1 MPLPRIFSRPWVRF
15 PVACLLFLIV
25 TAVVPRWWCGRD
37 GHRWF
42 ESDPK
47 LVTALAREVAATA
60 LRGVSENDFTN
71 DHALYRGEWQFGTYQ
86 MTALGLLNV
95 IEAQPATR
103 AEFLPTVETCIE
115 RMLTAEVRAFDTAQW
130 KEDALESLDGPNP
143 HAAYLGY
150 LNVVLGVHRRLVPD
164 SRFAALNDRISLAL
178 ARHLTASPHGIIE
191 TYPREAYP
199 MDNASVVTSLLLHV
213 QNTGADHRDA
223 LQRPLAH
230 FTKAWVDPDSGLLYQ
245 AIDAGNN
252 RPVERARA
260 SGTAFAAT
268 MFGFAKHEIS
278 ARLYASVQDQCT
290 KSLLGFGYV
299 NEYPDGQS
307 GHGDVDSGPVIFG
320 ISPSATGFLIGAA
333 RSSRDRETYVRLYR
347 TAHLMGTPTDW
358 AGRRAYVTGGPVG
371 NAILFAMLTARPYQ
385 P

>member
-1 MPLPRIFSRPWVRF
+1 MPLSSIFSRPWLRY

-42 ESDPK
+42 DGDSK
-47 LVTALAREVAATA
+47 LVTALARDVASTA
-60 LRGVSENDFTN
+60 LQGVSENDFTN

-86 MTALGLLNV
+86 ITALGLLNV
-95 IEAQPATR
+95 IEAQPETR

-115 RMLTAEVRAFDTAQW
+115 RMLTAEVRAFDTDQW
-130 KEDALESLDGPNP
+130 KEDALESLDGPNA

-164 SRFAALNDRISLAL
+164 SRFSALNDRISHAL
-178 ARHLTASPHGIIE
+178 ARHLAASPHGIIE
-191 TYPREAYP
+191 TYPHEAYP
-199 MDNASVVTSLLLHV
+199 MDNASVVTSLLLHA
-213 QNTGADHRDA
+213 QNTGANHGAA
-223 LQRPLAH
+223 LHRPLAH
-230 FTKAWVDPDSGLLYQ
+230 FTQAWVDRDSGLLYQ
-245 AIDAGNN
+245 AIDAQSNQ
-252 RPVERARA
+252 PAERARA

-268 MFGFAKHEIS
+268 MLGFAERDIS
-278 ARLYASVQDQCT
+278 ARLYATVQKQCT

-299 NEYPDGQS
+299 NEYPHGQS

-320 ISPSATGFLIGAA
+320 ISPSATGFLLGAA
-333 RSSRDRETYVRLYR
+333 RASGDHDTFASLYR

-358 AGRRAYVTGGPVG
+358 AGRRTYVTGGPVG
-371 NAILFAMLTARPYQ
+371 NAILFAMLTARPHQ